1 MKRAGFALAVAL
13 VTIAA
18 APHAVKPVSV
28 SLPAATVA
36 FNDGPNVETARAYCL
51 TCHSAEYVYM
61 QPPLARPAWTAEV
74 VKMRNAYGASIPDSA
89 TDAIVDYL
97 LSQNGPK

>member
-1 MKRAGFALAVAL
+1 VKRAGLALTVALA
-13 VTIAA
+13 TIAA

-28 SLPAATVA
+28 SLPPATVE
-36 FNDGPNVETARAYCL
+36 FKDGPNVETARAYCL

-61 QPPLARPAWTAEV
+61 QPPLARPAWNAEV
-74 VKMRNAYGASIPDSA
+74 LKMRNAYGAAIPDSV